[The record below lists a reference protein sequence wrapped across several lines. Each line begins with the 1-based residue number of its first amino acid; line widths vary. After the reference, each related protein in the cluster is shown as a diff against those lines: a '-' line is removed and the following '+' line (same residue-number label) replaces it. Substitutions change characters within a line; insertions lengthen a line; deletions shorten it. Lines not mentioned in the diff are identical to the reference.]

1 MSKRLL
7 TIAIA
12 AVGCLAV
19 FAQTPTVFDNYFAQ
33 AQAYAR
39 AFPREKVYLHFDNTS
54 YYQGDT
60 IWFKA

>member
-7 TIAIA
+7 TIVIA

-33 AQAYAR
+33 A
-39 AFPREKVYLHFDNTS
+39 
-54 YYQGDT
+54 
-60 IWFKA
+60 